1 MMRPFGVCLRGLLAT
16 VRPVRW
22 KLAVSCVLGLMEVA
36 LSLAFVLF
44 SKKVVDIATGVSDA
58 PFSRC
63 VIIFVSVMLAQIAVR
78 VASRYWEGYVEV
90 RTRNSTRSAV
100 FAKVM
105 RSIWS
110 GKEKLHS
117 GDTVNRLEEDIRV
130 VVDFLVCALPQIFV
144 TICQMLAAS
153 ILLFSLSSELGWIL
167 IFIMPVAVIGS
178 RLYFRKMRS
187 ITMEIR
193 KGDSRVQEHMQE
205 SIQHRMVVRTM
216 GSTDDVIDSLDGI
229 QDEVQAKTITR
240 LNYSAISRAFLQL
253 GFFAGYAAAFVW
265 SVYGIKEG
273 VVTYGLMTAFLQLVG
288 QVQRPVANLTQQIPA
303 FIRAL
308 SSEDRLLE
316 LSSLEQEQGGE
327 DILLEGAPG
336 IILRDLSFSYEDSG
350 SEVISNL
357 DFDFKPGSFT
367 AITGPTGAGKST
379 LVKIIL
385 SLLKPDRG
393 SVELY
398 EPRTPVSASTLCNFM
413 YVPQGNSLMSG
424 TIRQNLLLAAPDAS
438 EGRLWKV
445 LDDAEAGFVR
455 DLPAGLDTV
464 CAEVGAGLSEGQ
476 AQRIAIAR
484 ALLRPGGILVLDEA
498 TSALD
503 ADTENSLL
511 GNIAREYKGRKTILC
526 ITHRPAASVFADY
539 ELKIS

>member
-63 VIIFVSVMLAQIAVR
+63 VIIFVCVMLAQIAVR